1 MDWTLFFK
9 VWAGLFL
16 VVIIAFY
23 GSDIFKCLFNN
34 TDCKLSKEDK
44 EFLKEL
50 LDEAEKEEVTAK
62 K

>member
-23 GSDIFKCLFNN
+23 SKGKNYNSRDEDDYNPGSGGF
-34 TDCKLSKEDK
+34 
-44 EFLKEL
+44 
-50 LDEAEKEEVTAK
+50 
-62 K
+62 